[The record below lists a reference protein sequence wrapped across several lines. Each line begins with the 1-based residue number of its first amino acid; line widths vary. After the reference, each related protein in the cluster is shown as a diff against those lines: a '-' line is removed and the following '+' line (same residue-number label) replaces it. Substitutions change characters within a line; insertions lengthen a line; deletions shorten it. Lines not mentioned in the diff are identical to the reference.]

1 MKGVEFFSQS
11 GVYDFQIDQSIGGL
25 VKVTG
30 KLVSD

>member
-1 MKGVEFFSQS
+1 MKGVEFFGQS

-25 VKVTG
+25 VKETG